1 MRWRAGERPR
11 KNWTSCAA
19 CWMSTKGERDDEL
32 RALDFAGG
40 DADARVDPAAL
51 HLARRG
57 AGSAVCGRDG
67 GLPECCGT
75 LRGGRRCAG
84 TDDGF
89 SGDYLRVVAARS
101 HSGRAVRGARFFAVG
116 WDGGATRRRPGRFRR
131 PGRCISKRT
140 TGCHALARR
149 VVVPWR
155 PGLEP
160 ENRGRFAVDR
170 KNAAQGNQA
179 DRAGTPEKVHGIAT
193 KDGA

>member
-1 MRWRAGERPR
+1 MRWRGGKRPR
-11 KNWTSCAA
+11 RNWMSCAA

-32 RALDFAGG
+32 RALDIAGA
-40 DADARVDPAAL
+40 DADARLDPAAF

-67 GLPECCGT
+67 GLPKRGGT
-75 LRGGRRCAG
+75 LRASRRYAG

-89 SGDYLRVVAARS
+89 SGDYIRVVAARN

-140 TGCHALARR
+140 TDRHALARG

-155 PGLEP
+155 PSLELK
-160 ENRGRFAVDR
+160 NRGRFAVDR
-170 KNAAQGNQA
+170 KNAAERNQA
-179 DRAGTPEKVHGIAT
+179 DRAGTA
-193 KDGA
+193 

>member
-1 MRWRAGERPR
+1 MRWRGGKRPR
-11 KNWTSCAA
+11 RNWMSCAA

-32 RALDFAGG
+32 RALDIAGA
-40 DADARVDPAAL
+40 DEDARLDPAAF

-67 GLPECCGT
+67 GLPKRGGT
-75 LRGGRRCAG
+75 LRVGRRCAG
-84 TDDGF
+84 ADDGF
-89 SGDYLRVVAARS
+89 SGDYIRVVAARN

-116 WDGGATRRRPGRFRR
+116 WDGGATSSRRRSFRC
-131 PGRCISKRT
+131 PDRCISKRT
-140 TGCHALARR
+140 TGCHAVARR